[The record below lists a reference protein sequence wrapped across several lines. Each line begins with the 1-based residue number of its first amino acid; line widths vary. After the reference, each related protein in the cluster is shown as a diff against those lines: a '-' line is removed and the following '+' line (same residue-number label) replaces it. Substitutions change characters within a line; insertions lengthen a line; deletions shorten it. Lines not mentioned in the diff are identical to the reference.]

1 MTVFV
6 SFALKYVVAYMTKMN
21 MGKKYEAK
29 VNKLGIIR
37 IAEGSK
43 FVSACSFI
51 LKMVVYDILMAV
63 VYLNN
68 V

>member
-6 SFALKYVVAYMTKMN
+6 SFTLKYVVAYMTKMN
-21 MGKKYEAK
+21 MRKKYEVK
-29 VNKLGIIR
+29 VNKFGIVR
-37 IAEGSK
+37 IAEGSR

-51 LKMVVYDILMAV
+51 LKMVVYDILMDV
-63 VYLNN
+63 VQLNN

>member
-1 MTVFV
+1 
-6 SFALKYVVAYMTKMN
+6 MTKMN